1 MATTFSILQ
10 QEYHIVQLL
19 HNNDAQAIDLIYEK
33 YADSL
38 FGVIQ
43 KIIPNAQ
50 DAEDVLQTSLV
61 KIWKNGNT
69 YDASKGRLFT
79 WMLNICRNSA
89 LDKVK
94 SKATKN
100 EKSNRD
106 IDIATN
112 YIDSKQNA
120 NLNIETLDIKKQVNQ
135 LPADQKALI
144 DLMYFKGHTQ
154 AEIAEIVDIPL
165 GTVKTKLRSA
175 ILTLRTIFNAAS

>member
-1 MATTFSILQ
+1 LAASISILQ
-10 QEYHIVQLL
+10 QEDQIVQLL
-19 HNNDAQAIDLIYEK
+19 HKGDTRGIDLIYEK
-33 YADSL
+33 YADAL
-38 FGVIQ
+38 YGVIQ
-43 KIIPNAQ
+43 KIINNEH

-61 KIWKNGNT
+61 KIWKNGAT
-69 YDASKGRLFT
+69 YDSNKGRLFT
-79 WMLNICRNSA
+79 WMLNICRNTA
-89 LDKVK
+89 LDKIK
-94 SKATKN
+94 SKGSRN

-112 YIDSKQNA
+112 YIDSKQNE

-135 LPADQKALI
+135 LPADQKTLI

-175 ILTLRTIFNAAS
+175 ILSLRTIFNAAS